1 MGRSVF
7 DGFSPQRL
15 SANYLLRLRSRG
27 LDWAASKSRDVH
39 DLSIATIQALERI
52 AKRSGPLLRLPD
64 EVEAEY
70 RREWRIT
77 ANHVRVMLCALPV
90 VVFGALILGA
100 EGVLGMPSPL
110 IEQVK
115 VTYVCVILPLALVP
129 TTIGW
134 LWPQSSLTGAAL
146 AFAGLGLVITL
157 EVLRAHAAM
166 QGYVFDHSVLLCV
179 PIGLIVL
186 GGFRFDRVAIL
197 VAGYIAVALVAAL
210 TLDAPVREPT
220 AWVGEIVLLL
230 MSAAAALWMETTQ
243 RRSWAARRLLQLQAH
258 QDPLTG
264 LRNRRSFELHYEIAA
279 AQARRESKRLFFAL
293 ADLDHFKRVNDR
305 YGHDYGDGALSE
317 VAVVLSQFGRR
328 PLDAVARLGGEEF
341 AILLYDCD
349 ATGAQTRLQ
358 ELVDQVRALG
368 IDNEDAPLHVLT
380 ISAGGVVSDGSLP
393 MSELYHS
400 ADNHLYAVKHRGRNG
415 ARVGPILSD

>member
-1 MGRSVF
+1 MGKSVF
-7 DGFSPQRL
+7 DGFSPRRL

-39 DLSIATIQALERI
+39 DLNISTIQALEHI
-52 AKRSGPLLRLPD
+52 AKRSGPLLRLPP
-64 EVEAEY
+64 EVEGEY

-77 ANHVRVMLCALPV
+77 ANHVRVLLCMLPIL
-90 VVFGALILGA
+90 VFGALVVAA
-100 EGVLGMPSPL
+100 EPALDMPAQLVELLRVLYL
-110 IEQVK
+110 
-115 VTYVCVILPLALVP
+115 CVILPLALVP

-146 AFAGLGLVITL
+146 ALAGLGLLVTL
-157 EVLRAHAAM
+157 EIVRAHAAAL
-166 QGYVFDHSVLLCV
+166 GYLFDHSVLLCV

-186 GGFRFDRVAIL
+186 GGFRFDRVVLL
-197 VAGYIAVALVAAL
+197 VGGYFVVSLLAAA
-210 TLDAPVREPT
+210 TLDAPAREPT
-220 AWVGEIVLLL
+220 GWLGESVLLL
-230 MSAAAALWMETTQ
+230 MSSAAALWMETTQ
-243 RRSWAARRLLQLQAH
+243 RRGWAARRLLQLQAH

-279 AQARRESKRLFFAL
+279 AQARRESRRLFFAL

-349 ATGAQTRLQ
+349 PSAALMRLQ

-368 IDNEDAPLHVLT
+368 IDNEDAPLRVLT

-415 ARVGPILSD
+415 ARVGPILSA